1 MTTRLWLK
9 EIREGKKL
17 TQEDVAKRGGFARTY
32 YTMVETGKRTPS
44 VKMAKEISLALDFE
58 WTKFFE

>member
-9 EIREGKKL
+9 EIREDKKL

-44 VKMAKEISLALDFE
+44 VKMAKEISGALDFD
-58 WTKFFE
+58 WTRFFE